1 MLLTFYF
8 EDIWLWEV
16 IPPEIVIFFHFF
28 SIFIEPKKSL
38 WFFSCYQY
46 FQKLPLLLY
55 LAILYFV
62 FFCHVC
68 SPLSELFISMLFSIN
83 PNRNIRS
90 SSQIRQNSQVFHYSW
105 FIAKWVH
112 VLGISLAI
120 WFRHFPH
127 FVVEKN
133 FLFKQVKVQFKI
145 AKLLSRV
152 IKEKLETVLQLLFI
166 S

>member
-1 MLLTFYF
+1 MFCLIQIILIKSWLESACCWHFILKIYGCEKLFPLKLWFSFIFSPFLLNQ
-8 EDIWLWEV
+8 
-16 IPPEIVIFFHFF
+16 
-28 SIFIEPKKSL
+28 KKSL

-105 FIAKWVH
+105 FIAKWEH
-112 VLGISLAI
+112 VLGKLSNMIQA
-120 WFRHFPH
+120 FPT
-127 FVVEKN
+127 FCSGEK
-133 FLFKQVKVQFKI
+133 FPF
-145 AKLLSRV
+145 
-152 IKEKLETVLQLLFI
+152 
-166 S
+166 

>member
-1 MLLTFYF
+1 MFCLIQIIL
-8 EDIWLWEV
+8 IKSWLESTCCWHFILKIYGCEKLF
-16 IPPEIVIFFHFF
+16 PPEIVIFFHFF

-68 SPLSELFISMLFSIN
+68 SPPLSELFISMLFSIN

-105 FIAKWVH
+105 FIAKWAH
-112 VLGISLAI
+112 VLGKLSNMIRA
-120 WFRHFPH
+120 FPT
-127 FVVEKN
+127 FCSGEKFPFQTSQSTIQN
-133 FLFKQVKVQFKI
+133 
-145 AKLLSRV
+145 S
-152 IKEKLETVLQLLFI
+152 
-166 S
+166 

>member
-62 FFCHVC
+62 FFCHVW

-105 FIAKWVH
+105 FIAKWAH
-112 VLGISLAI
+112 VLGKLSNMIRA
-120 WFRHFPH
+120 FPT
-127 FVVEKN
+127 FCSGEKFPFQTSQSTIQN
-133 FLFKQVKVQFKI
+133 
-145 AKLLSRV
+145 S
-152 IKEKLETVLQLLFI
+152 
-166 S
+166 

>member
-38 WFFSCYQY
+38 WVFSCYQY

-68 SPLSELFISMLFSIN
+68 SPLSEFFISMLFSIN

-105 FIAKWVH
+105 FIAKWEH
-112 VLGISLAI
+112 VLGKLNNMIQAFST
-120 WFRHFPH
+120 FCSGEKFP
-127 FVVEKN
+127 FQTSQSTIQN
-133 FLFKQVKVQFKI
+133 
-145 AKLLSRV
+145 S
-152 IKEKLETVLQLLFI
+152 
-166 S
+166 

>member
-1 MLLTFYF
+1 MICFVWFRLFWSRVDWNQHVVDILFWRYMVVRSYSPWNCDFLSFFLHFY
-8 EDIWLWEV
+8 WT
-16 IPPEIVIFFHFF
+16 
-28 SIFIEPKKSL
+28 KKSL

-105 FIAKWVH
+105 FIAKWAH
-112 VLGISLAI
+112 VLGKLSNMIRA
-120 WFRHFPH
+120 FPT
-127 FVVEKN
+127 FCSGEKFPFQTSQSTIQN
-133 FLFKQVKVQFKI
+133 
-145 AKLLSRV
+145 S
-152 IKEKLETVLQLLFI
+152 
-166 S
+166 